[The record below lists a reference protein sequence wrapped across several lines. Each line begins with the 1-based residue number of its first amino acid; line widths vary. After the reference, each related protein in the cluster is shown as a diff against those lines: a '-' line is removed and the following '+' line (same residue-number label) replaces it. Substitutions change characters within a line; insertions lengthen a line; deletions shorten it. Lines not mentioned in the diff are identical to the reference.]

1 MDPGTNM
8 NKDVDSPFA
17 AYLYRLR
24 YIDRWSLMWNTRKES
39 VAEHSFYVAAL
50 AHQLCTIANEVFSR
64 GVPTDRV
71 VSLALF
77 HDVSEVFVG
86 DIPQPVKHNNDKLRS
101 QFHAMER
108 EASERL
114 LQAAPPPLRGTYRE
128 LLVEP
133 NPELYKWVKAADL
146 LDAYLKC
153 VTELAAGNREF
164 TVARQ
169 QVRASLDKL
178 AMPEVDYFLAHMGDA
193 FEKTLDEMA
202 LHLSEAND
210 GS

>member
-1 MDPGTNM
+1 ME
-8 NKDVDSPFA
+8 SPFS

-50 AHQLCTIANEVFSR
+50 AHLLCTIANDVFGR
-64 GVPTDRV
+64 QVPTDRI

-101 QFHAMER
+101 QFRDMER
-108 EASERL
+108 EAAERL
-114 LQAAPPPLRGTYRE
+114 LQAAPKPLRAAYRP

-133 NPELYKWVKAADL
+133 DPELYKWVKAADL

-164 TVARQ
+164 AVAKQ

-178 AMPEVDYFLAHMGDA
+178 DMPEIGYFLEHMGPS
-193 FEKTLDEMA
+193 FEKTLDEMSRLA
-202 LHLSEAND
+202 AGEEE
-210 GS
+210 

>member
-1 MDPGTNM
+1 M
-8 NKDVDSPFA
+8 DSPFS

-39 VAEHSFYVAAL
+39 VAEHSFFVAAL
-50 AHQLCTIANEVFSR
+50 AHQLCTIANEVFGRS
-64 GVPTDRV
+64 VPTERV

-86 DIPQPVKHNNDKLRS
+86 DIPQPVKHNNEKLRS
-101 QFHAMER
+101 QFHLMER

-114 LQAAPPPLRGTYRE
+114 VQAAPQPLRAVYRQ

-133 NPELYKWVKAADL
+133 DPELYRWVKAADL

-169 QVRASLDKL
+169 QVQASLDKL
-178 AMPEVDYFLAHMGDA
+178 GMPEIGYFLEHLGPS
-193 FEKTLDEMA
+193 FEKTLDEMS
-202 LHLSEAND
+202 LLTGED
-210 GS
+210 E

>member
-1 MDPGTNM
+1 ME
-8 NKDVDSPFA
+8 SPFT

-50 AHQLCTIANEVFSR
+50 AHLLCTIANDVFGR
-64 GVPTDRV
+64 QVPTERV

-86 DIPQPVKHNNDKLRS
+86 DIPQPVKHNNEKLRS
-101 QFHAMER
+101 QFHDMER

-114 LQAAPPPLRGTYRE
+114 LQAAPKPLRPAYRP
-128 LLVEP
+128 LLAEP
-133 NPELYKWVKAADL
+133 DPELYKWVKAADL

-164 TVARQ
+164 TVAKQ

-178 AMPEVDYFLAHMGDA
+178 VMPEIGYFLEHMGPP
-193 FEKTLDEMA
+193 FEKTLDEMSQLA
-202 LHLSEAND
+202 AEGD
-210 GS
+210 E